1 MRYKNKTVLTI
12 KWNSYILDI
21 MRERLETFSGGNEA
35 IEFGPKNTHPVFLSC
50 INEIEQIRKTYPA
63 DKIED
68 LANAIEQVDP
78 STKEVD
84 FDLSS

>member
-1 MRYKNKTVLTI
+1 MT
-12 KWNSYILDI
+12 
-21 MRERLETFSGGNEA
+21 ERLETFSGGSEA

-68 LANAIEQVDP
+68 LANSIEQVNP

-84 FDLSS
+84 FDLYNPLLAALLTPVQAKKYLQEI